1 IPETSEY
8 FAVKPVIIFRKCG
21 GTAVIRIRQVD
32 PTLGYLLTHPRPE
45 FLVEP
50 VHGPSLWWV
59 EWASGGLVIPR
70 PEGPRAP
77 NAIMGAS
84 DVPCANLWCIQKLI
98 IGRLGIRESRGDLRL
113 VHPARP
119 EFDLATVSADDP
131 HAADLPPDIRASL
144 ILVESVSQE
153 DGHEEAIHR
162 RTDHR
167 LPEAGG
173 RRHAGQGALPQAR
186 FQ

>member
-1 IPETSEY
+1 MSLLGGWAGYRVEDWRHEWRADRRWLVLELTPSPDGVRRCSGCGE
-8 FAVKPVIIFRKCG
+8 AVAAIHDR
-21 GTAVIRIRQVD
+21 TIRR
-32 PTLGYLLTHPRPE
+32 
-45 FLVEP
+45 
-50 VHGPSLWWV
+50 
-59 EWASGGLVIPR
+59 
-70 PEGPRAP
+70 
-77 NAIMGAS
+77 
-84 DVPCANLWCIQKLI
+84 
-98 IGRLGIRESRGDLRL
+98 
-113 VHPARP
+113 
-119 EFDLATVSADDP
+119 
-131 HAADLPPDIRASL
+131 DLPPDIRASL